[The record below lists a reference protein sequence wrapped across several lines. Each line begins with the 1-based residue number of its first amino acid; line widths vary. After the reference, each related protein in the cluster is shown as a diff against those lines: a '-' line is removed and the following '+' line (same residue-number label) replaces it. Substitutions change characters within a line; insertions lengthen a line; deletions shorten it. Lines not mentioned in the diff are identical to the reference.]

1 MQQRNEKHPCMMS
14 LVFEKCLHDA
24 HGARCNISFSCSL
37 TCCLLSPLLLPLL
50 LPLPQ
55 LPACCIVTERWQ
67 EATCR
72 YYCMAEN
79 SEANECNKSEKMKK
93 DYNSNVHERMHVCMC
108 ARMCVAALWFKSFC
122 FAMCRPSSS
131 YAQLCPY
138 RCTFLSCSCPAKED
152 SNSDVHACV
161 YASCACMC
169 MCVATNILR
178 VMLRYA
184 AQHCVCPSLSL
195 SLKCG

>member
-108 ARMCVAALWFKSFC
+108 ARMCVAACDLRV
-122 FAMCRPSSS
+122 FASLCADLQVPTRIHVLTDAPFSHAHAQPKKTAILMCMRVCMLLVR
-131 YAQLCPY
+131 A
-138 RCTFLSCSCPAKED
+138 
-152 SNSDVHACV
+152 
-161 YASCACMC
+161 CAC
-169 MCVATNILR
+169 AWLQTF
-178 VMLRYA
+178 
-184 AQHCVCPSLSL
+184 
-195 SLKCG
+195 